1 MYTPVNPSFEELAV
15 AWMLCGG
22 LRAWLSARSLL
33 VAVLRSLVA
42 RRRLGP
48 RARWRPLRRALAS
61 GLGLGDVSLAWPAV
75 VQLLVFIC
83 SGMRWSWP

>member
-1 MYTPVNPSFEELAV
+1 MNLAVRGNSGSLLAVVEELAV
-15 AWMLCGG
+15 VWILCGG

-42 RRRLGP
+42 WRRFGP

-61 GLGLGDVSLAWPAV
+61 GLGLGGVSFA
-75 VQLLVFIC
+75 
-83 SGMRWSWP
+83 